1 VRKLVEE
8 KILVGFD
15 ADIAASSTRADVD
28 KCYQL
33 KIRGGEEV
41 ETAFSSLERI
51 STPPY
56 HC

>member
-1 VRKLVEE
+1 MRKLVEE